1 MKKQILLITAIVLAA
16 VGSAMAQCNVNSS
29 ICSSGSTAGPFNFNS
44 PGPQVSSCLSWTGN
58 KVGYIILNIATSG
71 NLNLLINANTSTGY
85 LDVALFRI
93 PAGEDPCTAIQN
105 WANQI
110 GCNYASD
117 KVGCNQF
124 GTSFSCASSVAA
136 PSVNAGDRIMIVA
149 EDYNN
154 VFSTF
159 TLQVGAGGATVGPP
173 SGTVNPVTATITTA
187 SANFQMSAANPG
199 GTWSA
204 SCGTCITSA
213 GVFSPAIAGNGTHT
227 VNYTVGTAPCVGTG
241 STTVTVGPSN
251 TAPVLSN
258 STISTAEDTDL
269 ILLDAIA
276 TANPNTFVDAEDD
289 DPVMVRF
296 EKLPTNGVITI
307 PGAGPAVLNQEYSFA
322 HFSDAYYK
330 PNPDFNGTDTLLLNV
345 SDGQLWANTAATIAI
360 NITPV
365 NDAPVLEDLVIT
377 LLEDQTVAI
386 ADFGTPTTFT
396 DVDGDDMVEFMLIH
410 GPSHGALVLF
420 GQPLLDGQTVAY
432 ADLGEIDYVPA
443 PNYNGSDSF
452 VWTASDG
459 IVFADSAMAYI
470 TVQPVNDAP
479 TDIAI
484 SNHTVAENSP
494 AGTVVAT
501 FSTTDVDA
509 GDSHY
514 YQLVP
519 NGASS
524 AGNGQF
530 TINGNQLVVANDIN
544 FEITPQL
551 SINVQTV
558 DLGGLSYEKSF
569 VITVTDVNDAPTAV
583 LLSNTVIDE
592 QLPMGSLV
600 GILSSLDEDAN
611 DSHTYTFVN
620 GSGDADNASFEIVGS
635 VLTTAAVLDFNAQPQ
650 HFIRIRS
657 TDSHGAFT
665 EETFV
670 IDLNDANQAPTA
682 IALSNASIA
691 ENNAIG
697 AMVGFFTAT
706 DPDANDTHT
715 YTLVSGA
722 GDMDNTSFDILNG
735 DLVATES
742 FDFETKDLYSI
753 RVRATD
759 AGGLS
764 TEEVFAITIIDGP
777 DAPIGIA
784 ISNASIDEN
793 ETIGTLVGTFSTL
806 VVGHDT
812 SHVYSL
818 VAGLGS
824 DDNGA
829 FSLSGNVLTS
839 SQPFNFEVKDSYTI
853 RVRSIDMNGG
863 STEEVFAIS
872 INDKNDTPTDITLSV
887 LGVDENSPIGT
898 AVGFL
903 NAVDEDVA
911 DTHTFT
917 LVHGFGGSDNSK
929 FSIDANKL
937 QVNAL
942 LDYETQS
949 SYTVRVR
956 ATDNAGAF
964 VEKYFAININDVNE
978 APTAITLSAT
988 SINENEPAGSVIGTL
1003 ATVDEDNADSHTY
1016 GFATGTGDDDNA
1028 AFHISGNLLVANASF
1043 NYEVKSSYT
1052 IRISSTDM
1060 GGLPMEEVFIITIN
1074 DVLDAPVLADFSKT
1088 VFMNTPVPFYNRE
1101 IASRYSQEE
1110 GRQLQY
1116 ITIET
1121 LPSNGELL
1129 HYNTPVAAGEKILVA
1144 EIAKLTYN
1152 PMFGYLGA
1160 DAFTLSAFDGELHS
1174 SIATYALNVIPKRAV
1189 GTNPSV
1195 LFNSNVIVLNP
1206 GASANRE
1213 GEVTSIEEQMPIEVA
1228 AFGNYPNPFQ
1238 GATNI
1243 TFELPASMKVTLE
1256 VYDLLGRKVDTLVDG
1271 DELSGKQ
1278 TIQWN
1283 GNEAG
1288 SYIGRL
1294 VATTADGQVVT
1305 KTISLL
1311 QVK

>member
-1 MKKQILLITAIVLAA
+1 MKRFKLNLFTIGTIRSGLATICLLVGINVMGGVGPETVVAWDADEFSSFEYGPYTATQHAPINAGASFYINTSGQAFTLHYMCCSGKQFMGDGWHNGS
-16 VGSAMAQCNVNSS
+16 GSAAWVASFSTTGFSDLKVSFKIASENGAPDTYSLEYS
-29 ICSSGSTAGPFNFNS
+29 LDGS
-44 PGPQVSSCLSWTGN
+44 SWTPVVSYFPVDNMDFTQG
-58 KVGYIILNIATSG
+58 TF
-71 NLNLLINANTSTGY
+71 T
-85 LDVALFRI
+85 DVAL
-93 PAGEDPCTAIQN
+93 PAATNNATNLYLRWVSASNATFFGGTVDP
-105 WANQI
+105 
-110 GCNYASD
+110 
-117 KVGCNQF
+117 F
-124 GTSFSCASSVAA
+124 SFSYMADIVVTGEAA
-136 PSVNAGDRIMIVA
+136 
-149 EDYNN
+149 
-154 VFSTF
+154 
-159 TLQVGAGGATVGPP
+159 
-173 SGTVNPVTATITTA
+173 
-187 SANFQMSAANPG
+187 
-199 GTWSA
+199 
-204 SCGTCITSA
+204 
-213 GVFSPAIAGNGTHT
+213 
-227 VNYTVGTAPCVGTG
+227 
-241 STTVTVGPSN
+241 PSN

-269 ILLDAIA
+269 MLLDAIT
-276 TANPNTFVDAEDD
+276 TANPNTFTDADDD

-296 EKLPTNGVITI
+296 EKLPTNGIITL
-307 PGAGPAVLNQEYSFA
+307 PGSGTAIANTDYSLA
-322 HFSDAYYK
+322 QFSIAYYT
-330 PNPDFNGTDTLLLNV
+330 PNLNYFGTDTFEMNV
-345 SDGQLWANTAATIAI
+345 SDGQLWADTAATIAI
-360 NITPV
+360 NVTPV

-396 DVDGDDMVEFMLIH
+396 DVDGDDMVNFMLVN
-410 GPSHGALVLF
+410 GPSHGWLMLY
-420 GQPLLDGQTVAY
+420 GQQLTDGQVIGF

-443 PNYNGSDSF
+443 QNYNGSDSF
-452 VWTASDG
+452 TWNASDG
-459 IVFADSAMAYI
+459 ALYAASNATAHI
-470 TVQPVNDAP
+470 TIQPVNDAP
-479 TDIAI
+479 VYI
-484 SNHTVAENSP
+484 SISDTFLSENLPVGTVA
-494 AGTVVAT
+494 AT
-501 FSTTDVDA
+501 FYTFDYDA
-509 GDSHY
+509 GDSHV

-519 NGASS
+519 GANST
-524 AGNGQF
+524 GNAYF
-530 TINGNQLVVANDIN
+530 SIVGNQLIVANNIN
-544 FEITPQL
+544 YEVTPQL
-551 SINVQTV
+551 SITVQTT
-558 DLGGLSYEKSF
+558 DLGGLSLEESF
-569 VITVTDVNDAPTAV
+569 VIHVLDVNDAPTAIQ
-583 LLSNTVIDE
+583 LSNNVIDE
-592 QLPMGSLV
+592 QMPMGSLV
-600 GILSSLDEDAN
+600 GILSTLDDDAN
-611 DSHTYTFVN
+611 DSHTYTFVS
-620 GSGDADNASFEIVGS
+620 GSGDADNASFEIVS
-635 VLTTAAVLDFNAQPQ
+635 NVLTTAAVLDFNAQPQ

-657 TDSHGAFT
+657 TDSQGAFT

-670 IDLNDANQAPTA
+670 IDLNDVNQAPTA
-682 IALSNASIA
+682 IAISNASIA

-697 AMVGFFTAT
+697 DLVGFFTAT

-722 GDMDNTSFDILNG
+722 GDMDNSSFDIVNG

-742 FDFETKDLYSI
+742 FDFETKDSYSI

-777 DAPIGIA
+777 DAPIGITM
-784 ISNASIDEN
+784 SNASIDEN
-793 ETIGTLVGTFSTL
+793 ETIGTLVGTFSTQ
-806 VVGHDT
+806 VVGTPT

-824 DDNGA
+824 DDNGS
-829 FSLSGNVLTS
+829 FSLSGNALFS
-839 SQPFNFEVKDSYTI
+839 SQPFNFEVKNSYSI
-853 RVRSIDMNGG
+853 RVRSIDTNGG

-872 INDKNDTPTDITLSV
+872 INDKNDTPTDITV
-887 LGVDENSPIGT
+887 NVIGIDENSPIGT

-911 DTHTFT
+911 DIHTFT
-917 LVHGFGGSDNSK
+917 LVPGFGGNDNSK

-956 ATDNAGAF
+956 ATDNGGAF
-964 VEKYFAININDVNE
+964 VEKHFAISINDVNE

-988 SINENEPAGSVIGTL
+988 AIDENEPAGSVIGTL
-1003 ATVDEDNADSHTY
+1003 ATADEDNADSHTY

-1043 NYEVKSSYT
+1043 NFEVQNSYT
-1052 IRISSTDM
+1052 IRISSTDL
-1060 GGLPMEEVFIITIN
+1060 GGLSLEEVFTITIN

-1088 VFMNTPVPFYNRE
+1088 VFMNTPVPFYGRE
-1101 IASRYSQEE
+1101 FGNRYSQEE
-1110 GRQLQY
+1110 GRQMQY

-1129 HYNTPVAAGEKILVA
+1129 HYNTPVVAGEKILAA
-1144 EIAKLTYN
+1144 EITNLTYS

-1160 DAFTLSAFDGELHS
+1160 DAFTLSAFDGVMHS
-1174 SIATYALNVIPKRAV
+1174 SIATYALNIVPKRAV
-1189 GTNPSV
+1189 PLNTSG
-1195 LFNSNVIVLNP
+1195 LAHSNVIVLNP
-1206 GASANRE
+1206 GATANRE
-1213 GEVTSIEEQMPIEVA
+1213 GEVTSIEEQLPMEVS

-1271 DELSGKQ
+1271 EELSGKQ

-1294 VATTADGQVVT
+1294 VATTADGQEIT